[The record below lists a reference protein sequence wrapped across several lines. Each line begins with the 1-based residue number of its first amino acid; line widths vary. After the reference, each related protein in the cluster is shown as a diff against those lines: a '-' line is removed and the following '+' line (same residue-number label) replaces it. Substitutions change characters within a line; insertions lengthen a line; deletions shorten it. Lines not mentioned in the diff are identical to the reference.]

1 MGNCTQR
8 VAMALHGLVT
18 WWWSIFFYSRSGD
31 VVVALHG
38 SGDVVVALHGSGDVV
53 VALVTWWSLW

>member
-1 MGNCTQR
+1 
-8 VAMALHGLVT
+8 MALHGLVT

-38 SGDVVVALHGSGDVV
+38 SGDVVVAL
-53 VALVTWWSLW
+53 VTWWSLW